1 MQIKEVRVN
10 KYHEPALLKETIQGL
25 DVKSD
30 GVYVDVT
37 FGGGGHSRSIMEQL
51 SAQGKLFAF
60 DQDPDAK
67 RNLWEDDRL
76 VFIPQNFIYLKN
88 FLRINQAIPVDG
100 ILADFGV
107 SFHQFDEADR
117 GFSFRFDGP
126 LDMRMDQKRELT
138 AAKVVNE
145 YSVEEL
151 ERVLKNYGELRDAK
165 RVARKIEQER
175 AQVDLKTIGQFK
187 KALSRLV
194 PEKQEHKFLAQ
205 VFQALRIEVNE
216 ELKVIEVFL
225 EQSLEVLKEGGR
237 LVVIT
242 YHSLEDR
249 LVKNFF
255 KSGNFR
261 GELEK
266 DFYGNVIRPFV
277 AINRKPIVPT
287 SSEIQLNNRS
297 RSAKLR
303 IAKKVA

>member
-1 MQIKEVRVN
+1 VN

>member
-1 MQIKEVRVN
+1 
-10 KYHEPALLKETIQGL
+10 
-25 DVKSD
+25 
-30 GVYVDVT
+30 
-37 FGGGGHSRSIMEQL
+37 
-51 SAQGKLFAF
+51 
-60 DQDPDAK
+60 
-67 RNLWEDDRL
+67 
-76 VFIPQNFIYLKN
+76 
-88 FLRINQAIPVDG
+88 
-100 ILADFGV
+100 
-107 SFHQFDEADR
+107 
-117 GFSFRFDGP
+117 
-126 LDMRMDQKRELT
+126 MDQKRELT

>member
-1 MQIKEVRVN
+1 MN
-10 KYHEPALLKETIQGL
+10 
-25 DVKSD
+25 
-30 GVYVDVT
+30 
-37 FGGGGHSRSIMEQL
+37 
-51 SAQGKLFAF
+51 
-60 DQDPDAK
+60 
-67 RNLWEDDRL
+67 
-76 VFIPQNFIYLKN
+76 FIPQNFIYLKN

-107 SFHQFDEADR
+107 SFHQFDEAER

-145 YSVEEL
+145 YSLEEL
-151 ERVLKNYGELRDAK
+151 ERVLRNYGELRDAK

-175 AQVDLKTIGQFK
+175 VQADLKTIGQFK
-187 KALSRLV
+187 NALSHLV
-194 PEKQEHKFLAQ
+194 PEKHEHKFLAQ

-216 ELKVIEVFL
+216 ELKAIEVFL
-225 EQSLEVLKEGGR
+225 EQSLDVLKKGGR

-255 KSGNFR
+255 KSGNFK

-266 DFYGNVIRPFV
+266 DFYGNVVRPFEMV
-277 AINRKPIVPT
+277 NRKPIVPD
-287 SSEIQLNNRS
+287 EKEVQQNNRA
-297 RSAKLR
+297 RSAKMR
-303 IAKKVA
+303 IAKKLA